1 MENSQ
6 IKKTYED
13 ILRLKE
19 QQPDSSQI
27 LKSVIQLKEL
37 VDNAIFL
44 YSKICIENIGKS
56 PQAIKKLIHN
66 IGLRF

>member
-1 MENSQ
+1 MESSQ

-37 VDNAIFL
+37 VDNAIFSVFKDL
-44 YSKICIENIGKS
+44 Y
-56 PQAIKKLIHN
+56 
-66 IGLRF
+66 